1 MNNNFTK
8 KNFYRTIVELLLLS
22 SFLFLAHPASADSTA
37 SMVVLQTF
45 GEDHSNG
52 LNYKV
57 MVKAKSGNRYFVWY
71 YYALGI
77 SKGSTVIITFDNWGD
92 WKTIT
97 NPANGKEQK
106 INKVLKVN

>member
-1 MNNNFTK
+1 MSK
-8 KNFYRTIVELLLLS
+8 KAVPKYYHVLLLLLLS
-22 SFLFLAHPASADSTA
+22 SFLFLAHPASADSTE

-45 GEDHSNG
+45 GLDGSY
-52 LNYKV
+52 YKV

-77 SKGSTVIITFDNWGD
+77 SKGSTVIITFDYWGD

-97 NPANGKEQK
+97 NPANGKEQPVS
-106 INKVLKVN
+106 KVLKVN